1 MNWKTQAKNYILV
14 STNCQLE
21 TAQIHLELKKK
32 NLTMG
37 VLRSQ
42 EHSWLWCVLRSPPT
56 FTAITLQTES
66 FLALTSNLYEQP
78 LCSFLFQ
85 RYQTGWII
93 AGILSCDLFDVCK
106 IPRYTTSPFKI
117 LIWIMPFL
125 IWVTEQTYLYFSI
138 MRNILKFTLKRQSKG
153 TQKFDYVND
162 R

>member
-1 MNWKTQAKNYILV
+1 MTMMAARAM
-14 STNCQLE
+14 
-21 TAQIHLELKKK
+21 TAAAVAIADTLKKALISLFSI
-32 NLTMG
+32 LTFFNITY
-37 VLRSQ
+37 VLLS
-42 EHSWLWCVLRSPPT
+42 
-56 FTAITLQTES
+56 
-66 FLALTSNLYEQP
+66 P

-138 MRNILKFTLKRQSKG
+138 MRNICNGFYLSFTIKW
-153 TQKFDYVND
+153 TVQKYWTVAFYRDYVFEWLCVWHNIL
-162 R
+162 